1 MLMIGATGIAA
12 KLSAASKAHL
22 RASPHGAR
30 VAAGHTPAPLWI
42 RQVDMPDPVFESE
55 LWLRRFPARL
65 SRVRQQL
72 YILEGLQFVN
82 ACLRAVRCGA
92 MRVVGAALA
101 YRRSDDD
108 EKRRV
113 NGGLAVRNCI
123 TASARFISLHQGL
136 KQ

>member
-1 MLMIGATGIAA
+1 MLMIGATSISA

-82 ACLRAVRCGA
+82 ACLRAVRCVSLARRLLIDAAMMMKRGA
-92 MRVVGAALA
+92 
-101 YRRSDDD
+101 
-108 EKRRV
+108 
-113 NGGLAVRNCI
+113 
-123 TASARFISLHQGL
+123 
-136 KQ
+136 